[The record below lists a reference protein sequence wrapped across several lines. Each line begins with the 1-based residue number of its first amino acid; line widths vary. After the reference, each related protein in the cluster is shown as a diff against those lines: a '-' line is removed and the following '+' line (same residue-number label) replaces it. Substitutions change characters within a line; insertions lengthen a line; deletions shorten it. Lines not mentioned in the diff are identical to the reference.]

1 MRVNLEYT
9 SHMNHLNPEEIQ
21 DELLNC
27 MEDQQPTFNSI
38 SDLINNE
45 NNTEED
51 SSLDQ
56 LQLLGYLSTLL
67 DSYRYGECDCL
78 YHPLAVI
85 LVVSSSDPDPIGQF
99 DNLAQKVINKRFYSQ
114 GIYSKAVPFFYFLL
128 HDEGSS
134 INVDDIFRNMKA
146 TFNSSLCKLIR
157 LNSLPA
163 HMARAQPP
171 EEFADLGY
179 EFGFY
184 SIDCIYA

>member
-1 MRVNLEYT
+1 MSVNLEYT
-9 SHMNHLNPEEIQ
+9 SHMNHLNSEEIQ
-21 DELLNC
+21 DELLNF
-27 MEDQQPTFNSI
+27 MEDQQPTLNSI
-38 SDLINNE
+38 SDLMNNVNSVE
-45 NNTEED
+45 GN

-56 LQLLGYLSTLL
+56 LQLLGYLTTLL
-67 DSYRYGECDCL
+67 DNYRYGECDCL

-99 DNLAQKVINKRFYSQ
+99 DNLAQKVINKRVYSQ

-128 HDEGSS
+128 HDEGSL
-134 INVDDIFRNMKA
+134 INVDDVYRNMKA

-171 EEFADLGY
+171 EEFAELGY
-179 EFGFY
+179 VFG
-184 SIDCIYA
+184 S